1 MKNYDERI
9 ESIFRKYNEKL
20 EAKRRKSALVRRTVF
35 SVSGCCAAAIVGIFV
50 WKYTPSMEIKQPDNN
65 IYDPVSS
72 TVTSFV
78 TAENIVDTTTSTSPA
93 RKTTQ
98 KTATSSKT
106 TTKTTTS
113 TTNTTSSAEKATTA
127 VTESTQADN
136 TTVVTAPP
144 VTTTVFVPRPPDYG
158 TEWNEVDIKPN
169 DPNQHGSPSL
179 KPFELDV
186 IVNNADLVFRG
197 TIIDRKEYE
206 VSWTDDNGQNWGP
219 NGNGVFEVRVDEV
232 YCGQTDRKTLRIYFP
247 SRFRQS
253 GNGIFGLN
261 DGQEYIFIANA
272 FDNDYYAHLA
282 ENPLDRTEPYRHADM
297 YINGTRENA
306 IPIINDIVLPYYDFF
321 KDNESVLA
329 KDIPYED
336 VQEFLPE
343 EAKYSTHLRFRKED
357 IIGDIKELFTR

>member
-9 ESIFRKYNEKL
+9 ESIFRKYDEKL
-20 EAKRRKSALVRRTVF
+20 EAKRRKSAVMRRAVF
-35 SVSGCCAAAIVGIFV
+35 SLSGLCAVITVGFLA
-50 WKYTPSMEIKQPDNN
+50 WKLPQKTEIKQPDG
-65 IYDPVSS
+65 
-72 TVTSFV
+72 
-78 TAENIVDTTTSTSPA
+78 IVQQTTSVSVTTAITNEDNIKVSTSSSA
-93 RKTTQ
+93 VMKTT
-98 KTATSSKT
+98 KKATTSAKT
-106 TTKTTTS
+106 TTTASNTTSAAEKTTT
-113 TTNTTSSAEKATTA
+113 AG
-127 VTESTQADN
+127 TETTQADN
-136 TTVVTAPP
+136 TSEVTAPP
-144 VTTTVFVPRPPDYG
+144 VTTTVFVSRPPDYN

-219 NGNGVFEVRVDEV
+219 YGNGVFEVRVDEV
-232 YCGQTDRKTLRIYFP
+232 YCGQTDRETLRIYFP

-272 FDNDYYAHLA
+272 FDNDYFAHLA
-282 ENPLDRTEPYRHADM
+282 ENTLDRTEPYKHADM

-329 KDIPYED
+329 KDIPYEE
-336 VQEFLPE
+336 VQELLPE